1 MLLNTQQLI
10 EKLSGANKSFI
21 QRVSKRQEEK
31 YGNKDVFWATLD
43 FINNYI
49 EIGFGENWLN
59 FYFDS
64 NNGKIIC
71 TTGIY
76 QGGKYHK
83 NLEKCA
89 IELYDNY
96 RI

>member
-1 MLLNTQQLI
+1 MILNTKQLI
-10 EKLSGANKSFI
+10 EKLSGTNKSFI

-31 YGNKDVFWATLD
+31 YGNKDVFMAILD
-43 FINNYI
+43 FINNSI

-59 FYFDS
+59 FYFNVND
-64 NNGKIIC
+64 GKIIC

-89 IELYDNY
+89 IELYSIY
-96 RI
+96 RG